1 MLFSFNLKNIH
12 TCRML
17 KRWRG
22 QGVQAVEATL
32 AQLRILEAFISLE
45 SDGNPLFEKSG

>member
-1 MLFSFNLKNIH
+1 MVKRCANEGICLLS
-12 TCRML
+12 

-32 AQLRILEAFISLE
+32 AQLRILEASISLE

>member
-1 MLFSFNLKNIH
+1 MLMKAFVFSP
-12 TCRML
+12 
-17 KRWRG
+17 KRRRG

-45 SDGNPLFEKSG
+45 SDGNPLFENSG

>member
-1 MLFSFNLKNIH
+1 MLMKAFVFYP
-12 TCRML
+12 

-22 QGVQAVEATL
+22 QGVQVVEATL